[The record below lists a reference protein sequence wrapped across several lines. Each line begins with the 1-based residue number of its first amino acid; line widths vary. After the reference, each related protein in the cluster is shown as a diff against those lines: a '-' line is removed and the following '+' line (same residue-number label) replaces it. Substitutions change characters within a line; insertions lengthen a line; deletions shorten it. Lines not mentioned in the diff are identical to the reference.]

1 MTPREMARFWRGAFM
16 VAGRGRRWRTKRGR
30 EGRGGPERADD
41 AGSRGH
47 AQRAYVYTT
56 QARGSGPGVRAR
68 VSGVPNGASQS
79 GDVSRDRLLCFSV
92 DRRVQKPG

>member
-1 MTPREMARFWRGAFM
+1 M
-16 VAGRGRRWRTKRGR
+16 
-30 EGRGGPERADD
+30 
-41 AGSRGH
+41 
-47 AQRAYVYTT
+47 YTT